1 MLVRGVRWLNRRS
14 HAGRYASPS
23 TERPRVSR
31 SPRTGLT
38 ALLVNGLVA
47 VSLFGLTASE
57 SAGESVAHALP
68 AALGRIA
75 AQPSSPAISSADLGR
90 ARAEMLTEAAGSINA
105 YRTKTALT
113 ARQKGLRSAAAEVK
127 AEVDRLRNLSTFA
140 WPTAGGVGSGFGWRR
155 HPILGYTKL
164 HSGADIGGRC
174 GQPIYAA
181 QSGVVTK
188 AAASGYNGGSGINA
202 RINHGPIDGVTV
214 ETAYLHMS
222 QLKLRDGQRVNK
234 GDLIG
239 LVGTTGLSTACH
251 LHLSLYKDG
260 ASSDPLQYVKK

>member
-1 MLVRGVRWLNRRS
+1 MRGVRWLNRRS
-14 HAGRYASPS
+14 PAGRYAMPPS
-23 TERPRVSR
+23 TERRISH
-31 SPRTGLT
+31 SPRTGL
-38 ALLVNGLVA
+38 AGLLVYGLVA
-47 VSLFGLTASE
+47 ASLFGVSAAE
-57 SAGESVAHALP
+57 SAGESAAHALP
-68 AALGRIA
+68 AALGGIA
-75 AQPSSPAISSADLGR
+75 APSSSAAVSPADLGR
-90 ARAEMLTEAAGSINA
+90 ARAEMLAEAASSIEDF
-105 YRTKTALT
+105 RTKTALT
-113 ARQKGLRSAAAEVK
+113 ARQKGLRSAAAGVQ

-140 WPTAGGVGSGFGWRR
+140 WPTAGGVASGFGWRR
-155 HPILGYTKL
+155 HPILGYRKL

-222 QLKLRDGQRVNK
+222 QLKLRGGQRVNK

-239 LVGTTGLSTACH
+239 LVGSTGLSTACH
-251 LHLSLYKDG
+251 LHLSLYKNG